1 MAQQQ
6 KIHDQR
12 RKEIV
17 SVTPLDLSKS
27 SNFWTEPRLEYIDFD
42 DASIK

>member
-6 KIHDQR
+6 KIYDQR
-12 RKEIV
+12 RKEMV
-17 SVTPLDLSKS
+17 SVPPLDLSKF
-27 SNFWTEPRLEYIDFD
+27 SNFWAEPRLEYIGFG